1 MNEYLVNFLAIVGG
15 ITILYIVL
23 NTLGLPSIIS
33 LSITASLS
41 NNPIP
46 FSQLLLMKIRKVD
59 VRQVV
64 SVYIALGKAEISV
77 AVPDLEIAYLKG
89 NNLTELAKL
98 LIAAKAAEKPITVN
112 EASEILSTSEK

>member
-1 MNEYLVNFLAIVGG
+1 MNEYLVKFLAIVGG

-89 NNLTELAKL
+89 NNLTDLAKL
-98 LIAAKAAEKPITVN
+98 LIAAKVAEKPITVN

>member
-1 MNEYLVNFLAIVGG
+1 MNEYLVNFLAILGG

-89 NNLTELAKL
+89 NNLTDLAKL
-98 LIAAKAAEKPITVN
+98 LIAAKVAEKPITVN